1 MRTRAL
7 AIFAILGVWSA
18 AATCS
23 ADQWV
28 EKMLS
33 EQEHD
38 FGTVARGADTVY
50 KFTIKNIYKQDVK
63 LVSVRSS
70 CGCTTPT
77 LENDTLKTGETGYVV
92 ATFNTRTFS
101 GIHSATLTVEVAW
114 EDNGVH
120 RQGEAQVRVHGN
132 IRTDVVFLPGAVN
145 FDSVDQ
151 GAKSEQKVRVTYAGR
166 SDWKITDVRGASD
179 GLEVELTETQRYSGR
194 VAYDL
199 LVRVKDSAPAGYINE
214 PLVLVT
220 NDDQNPRIPIQVE
233 GRIVPQLSV
242 SPESLLLG
250 DVAHGE
256 QVSKKIVVKGKQP
269 FKIVSMKCDADCF
282 EFKTDDQASE
292 RHFVDVVF
300 NAKQDPG
307 KVKETIHIATDLG
320 TGLQAMLTAYATVV
334 PATTDAPKKDSGNV
348 TSSSATGDQGA
359 VTASGPTKQVV
370 SQ

>member
-1 MRTRAL
+1 MCMRVL
-7 AIFAILGVWSA
+7 AIYAVVGALSA
-18 AATCS
+18 AAHCS

-28 EKMLS
+28 DKMLT

-50 KFTIKNIYKQDVK
+50 KFPIKNIYKQDVK

-114 EDNGVH
+114 EDNGTH

-132 IRTDVVFLPGAVN
+132 IRTDIVFLPGAVK

-151 GAKSEQKVRVTYAGR
+151 GLKSEQKVRVTYAGR

-179 GLEVELTETQRYSGR
+179 ALEVELTETQRYSGR

-199 LVRVKDSAPAGYINE
+199 LVRMKESAPAGYFNE
-214 PLVLVT
+214 QLVLVT
-220 NDDQNPRIPIQVE
+220 NDDQNPRIPMQIE
-233 GRIVPQLSV
+233 GRVVSQISV
-242 SPESLLLG
+242 APESLMLG

-256 QVSKKIVVKGKQP
+256 QVSKKILVRGKQA
-269 FKIVSMKCDADCF
+269 FKIVSMKCDADSF
-282 EFKTDDQASE
+282 DFKTDDQSSE
-292 RHFVDVVF
+292 RHVVEVKF

-320 TGLQAMLTAYATVV
+320 PGLQTVLTAYATVV
-334 PATTDAPKKDSGNV
+334 PTTTETPKKDSGNV
-348 TSSSATGDQGA
+348 TSSSAVGDQGA
-359 VTASGPTKQVV
+359 VSASDPPQVV

>member
-7 AIFAILGVWSA
+7 VLFAVLGAFGA
-18 AATCS
+18 AASCS

-28 EKMLS
+28 EKMLT

-50 KFTIKNIYKQDVK
+50 KFPIKNIYKQDVQ

-77 LENDTLKTGETGYVV
+77 LENQTLKTGETGYVV

-132 IRTDVVFLPGAVN
+132 IRTDIVFLPGAVN

-151 GAKSEQKVRVTYAGR
+151 GTKAEQKVRVTYAGR

-199 LVRVKDSAPAGYINE
+199 LVRMKDTAPAGYFNE
-214 PLVLVT
+214 QLVLVT
-220 NDDQNPRIPIQVE
+220 NDDQNPRIPMQIE
-233 GRIVPQLSV
+233 GRVVSQISV
-242 SPESLLLG
+242 APESLMLG

-256 QVSKKIVVKGKQP
+256 QVSKKILVRGKQP

-282 EFKTDDQASE
+282 EFKTDDQSSE
-292 RHFVDVVF
+292 RHVVDVVF

-320 TGLQAMLTAYATVV
+320 AGLQTALTAYATVV
-334 PATTDAPKKDSGNV
+334 PATSTEAPKESSNV
-348 TSSSATGDQGA
+348 TSSSAA
-359 VTASGPTKQVV
+359 VGEQAAVSASDPPQVV

>member
-1 MRTRAL
+1 MCTRVL
-7 AIFAILGVWSA
+7 AIFTMLGVLGA

-28 EKMLS
+28 EKMLT

-50 KFTIKNIYKQDVK
+50 KFPLKNIYKQDIK
-63 LVSVRSS
+63 LVTVRSS

-77 LENDTLKTGETGYVV
+77 LENDTLKTGETGYIV

-101 GIHSATLTVEVAW
+101 GIHAATLTVEVAW
-114 EDNGVH
+114 DDNGVH

-132 IRTDVVFLPGAVN
+132 IRTDIVFLPGEVK

-151 GAKSEQKVRVTYAGR
+151 GSKSEQKVRVTYAGR

-233 GRIVPQLSV
+233 GRVVPQLSV
-242 SPESLLLG
+242 SPDSLLLG
-250 DVAHGE
+250 DVTSGT
-256 QVSKKIVVKGKQP
+256 QVSKKILVRGKQA
-269 FKIVSMKCDADCF
+269 FKIISMKCDADCF
-282 EFKTDDQASE
+282 EFKTDDQSSE
-292 RHFVDVVF
+292 RHVIDVLF

-320 TGLQAMLTAYATVV
+320 PGLQTALAVYATVV
-334 PATTDAPKKDSGNV
+334 PAATEPKKESSNV
-348 TSSSATGDQGA
+348 TSSSAVDEQGA
-359 VTASGPTKQVV
+359 VSASDPPQVV

>member
-1 MRTRAL
+1 MCTRAL
-7 AIFAILGVWSA
+7 AIFAILGALTIA
-18 AATCS
+18 APCR

-28 EKMLS
+28 EKMLT

-38 FGTVARGADTVY
+38 FGTVARGADTVF
-50 KFTIKNIYKQDVK
+50 KFPIKNIYKQDLK

-101 GIHSATLTVEVAW
+101 GIHSATLTVQVAW
-114 EDNGVH
+114 DDNGVH
-120 RQGEAQVRVHGN
+120 REGEAQVRVHGN
-132 IRTDVVFLPGAVN
+132 IRTDIVFLPGEVK

-151 GAKSEQKVRVTYAGR
+151 GSKAEQKVRVTYAGR

-242 SPESLLLG
+242 SPDSLLLG
-250 DVAHGE
+250 DVIHGE
-256 QVSKKIVVKGKQP
+256 QVSKKILVRGKQA
-269 FKIVSMKCDADCF
+269 FKIVSMKCDADAF
-282 EFKTDDQASE
+282 EFKTDDQSSE
-292 RHFVDVVF
+292 RHVIDVVF

-320 TGLQAMLTAYATVV
+320 SGLQTTLTAYATVV
-334 PATTDAPKKDSGNV
+334 PPATDAPKKESTNV
-348 TSSSATGDQGA
+348 TSSSTTGEQGA
-359 VTASGPTKQVV
+359 VSASDPPQVV